1 MKEILCFGD
10 SNTYGLIPGTQNR
23 YDRDIRWTGIL
34 EKHLYKK
41 GYRIIEEGLC
51 GRTTIF
57 DDLYREGRNGSSML
71 PTLLESHKPI
81 DQVILM
87 LGTNDCKSC
96 FHTNPQKIGAG
107 IECLIKQIK
116 SVDAQIEILLISP
129 ILLGDEVW
137 KPEFDPEFDQTSVE
151 VSKGLKEVY
160 QEIARKYQCDFLA
173 ASDVAEASRKDREHL
188 NRENHLKLA
197 KAILNCIEKSKF
209 SYDFGEAIA

>member
-10 SNTYGLIPGTQNR
+10 SNTYGLVPGTQNR
-23 YDRDIRWTGIL
+23 YDRDVRWTGIL

-57 DDLYREGRNGSSML
+57 DDLYREGRNGSAML
-71 PTLLESHKPI
+71 PLLLESHKPI
-81 DQVILM
+81 DLVILM

-96 FHTNPQKIGAG
+96 FHTSPQKIGTG
-107 IECLIKQIK
+107 IEHLMKQIQ
-116 SVDAQIEILLISP
+116 SFDEQIGILLISP

-137 KPEFDPEFDQTSVE
+137 KQEFDPEFNQTSVE

-160 QEIARKYQCDFLA
+160 QEIAKKYQCDFLA
-173 ASDVAEASRKDREHL
+173 ASDVAEASKKDREHL
-188 NRENHLKLA
+188 NRENHFKLA
-197 KAILNCIEKSKF
+197 RAILKCIEKSKF